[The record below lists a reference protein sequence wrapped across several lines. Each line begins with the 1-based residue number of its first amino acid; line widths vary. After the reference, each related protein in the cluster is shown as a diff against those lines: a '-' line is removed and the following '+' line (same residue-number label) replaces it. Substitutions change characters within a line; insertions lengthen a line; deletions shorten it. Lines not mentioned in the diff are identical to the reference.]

1 MDDPE
6 RDRLTDE
13 LMDANL
19 ELLDVLGRAVA
30 ERDTD
35 TNVHNYRVTLYS
47 VRLGETLGLDD
58 KRLRDLTAGAFL
70 HDVGKIGIRDA
81 VLLKPGPLTP
91 EETKVMHGH
100 VMKGVEII
108 SRAKWLRGARAV
120 VENHHEKFDGSG
132 YPKGLKGSQIPLVA
146 RIFAVADVFDALASH
161 RPYKETFDLDRAL
174 GIMKDLRGSH
184 FDPEVFDAF
193 LVIAAD
199 LHREI
204 AGITE
209 SEAVEMLRRVVLR
222 RFRLAW
228 I

>member
-1 MDDPE
+1 MLNPE
-6 RDRLTDE
+6 RDRLTEE

-19 ELLDVLGRAVA
+19 ELLDVLGRAIA

-58 KRLRDLTAGAFL
+58 KRLRDLIAGAFL

-91 EETKVMHGH
+91 EETAIMHEH

-120 VENHHEKFDGSG
+120 VENHHEKFDGTG
-132 YPKGLKGSQIPLVA
+132 YPKGLKGAQIPLVA

-161 RPYKETFDLDRAL
+161 RPYKKPLDLDRAL
-174 GIMKDLRGSH
+174 AIMKPLSGSH

-193 LVIAAD
+193 LVIAD
-199 LHREI
+199 VLYREI

-209 SEAVEMLRRVVLR
+209 PAAVEMLRRIVMR
-222 RFRLAW
+222 RFRLEW